1 MSENEIPLAKEIGR
15 VPSMTVTLDQG
26 EELRYQRLMEDII
39 MVDVHQHP
47 FVCPDDMERLVELLR
62 ANKYKWGYEAVKQG
76 GWTAVS
82 TSNAFRGFI
91 NTHDMSFTRFQ
102 DLQAEVG
109 LMLSDLNLSGHAV
122 LVGNSDEIEA
132 CKQQGTVGFLPTLEH
147 LAIGNEIDRLDVY
160 HGMGIRLAG
169 LTYTRK
175 NYIGDGQNERN
186 DGGLSE
192 FGIEVVNRMN
202 SLGMGIDIS
211 HASFNTAMDAVK
223 FSKTPVT
230 FSHNA
235 SYTLRPTAR
244 TRNDEELSTCARAGG
259 MIAITAVPNSL
270 SDDPNQDIGCVLDH
284 YDYMVKL
291 VGVDHVA
298 IGTDTNI
305 GDHVAFHRV
314 MLGRNADE
322 LPAPYLDGLES
333 PEDGKNIIRGLISRG
348 YSDEDVTKLAGGN
361 ALQFFRR
368 VMA

>member
-1 MSENEIPLAKEIGR
+1 
-15 VPSMTVTLDQG
+15 
-26 EELRYQRLMEDII
+26 
-39 MVDVHQHP
+39 
-47 FVCPDDMERLVELLR
+47 
-62 ANKYKWGYEAVKQG
+62 
-76 GWTAVS
+76 
-82 TSNAFRGFI
+82 
-91 NTHDMSFTRFQ
+91 
-102 DLQAEVG
+102 
-109 LMLSDLNLSGHAV
+109 
-122 LVGNSDEIEA
+122 
-132 CKQQGTVGFLPTLEH
+132 
-147 LAIGNEIDRLDVY
+147 LAIGNEIDRLDIY

-186 DGGLSE
+186 GGGLSD

-202 SLGMGIDIS
+202 SLGMAIDIS
-211 HASFNTAMDAVK
+211 HASFNTALDAVK

-244 TRNDEELSTCARAGG
+244 TRNDEELAACAKEGG
-259 MIAITAVPNSL
+259 LIAITAVPNSL

-348 YSDEDVTKLAGGN
+348 YSDADVTKLAGGN